1 MRYLIIFA
9 LLYLCYYV
17 VKKAILPALR
27 SYKIFKRYHT
37 SSTDKEMV
45 QDPQCQTYV
54 PKETALRATIDGE
67 AYYFCSQECVQAF
80 KKAHDNKEENVT
92 SSDETLSP

>member
-27 SYKIFKRYHT
+27 TYKVFKRYGEP
-37 SSTDKEMV
+37 STDKELV
-45 QDPQCQTYV
+45 QDPSCHTYI
-54 PKETALRATIDGE
+54 PRETALRATIGGE
-67 AYYFCSQECVQAF
+67 VYYFCSQKCLDEY
-80 KKAHDNKEENVT
+80 KKAREVQDG
-92 SSDETLSP
+92 